1 MFLFKEST
9 SWTRLSLLIIIYMNK
24 SREDKQE
31 IIIIP
36 FHRCVNNVPP
46 TEQSSLCRVLGSCP
60 KNYTKT
66 KLICMSAVCCR
77 TLIKRCAVA
86 NKEQC
91 QSNGAGDRGYACRQV
106 TQKNW
111 KEISLQIVSSC
122 KWCVSKGLDV
132 GCTENVQCGLG
143 LGIKLVNGDGNTW
156 NVTGG
161 MMTTFVWIIINL
173 TEQHLLE

>member
-1 MFLFKEST
+1 MKST
-9 SWTRLSLLIIIYMNK
+9 
-24 SREDKQE
+24 EDKQE

-91 QSNGAGDRGYACRQV
+91 QSNGAGDMLAVKSTRKIYKNYRSDEIPSQV
-106 TQKNW
+106 FKYSSIEVFKYSSIQVFKYS
-111 KEISLQIVSSC
+111 SLQFNKMI
-122 KWCVSKGLDV
+122 LP
-132 GCTENVQCGLG
+132 TNYYYY
-143 LGIKLVNGDGNTW
+143 
-156 NVTGG
+156 
-161 MMTTFVWIIINL
+161 
-173 TEQHLLE
+173 

>member
-1 MFLFKEST
+1 MKST
-9 SWTRLSLLIIIYMNK
+9 
-24 SREDKQE
+24 EDKQE

-36 FHRCVNNVPP
+36 FQRCVNNVPP

-91 QSNGAGDRGYACRQV
+91 QSNGAG
-106 TQKNW
+106 
-111 KEISLQIVSSC
+111 EM
-122 KWCVSKGLDV
+122 
-132 GCTENVQCGLG
+132 
-143 LGIKLVNGDGNTW
+143 LV
-156 NVTGG
+156 VKSPRKIERRYH
-161 MMTTFVWIIINL
+161 FK
-173 TEQHLLE
+173 

>member
-9 SWTRLSLLIIIYMNK
+9 SWTRLSLLIIICMNK

-91 QSNGAGDRGYACRQV
+91 QSNGAGDMLAVKSPRKIERRYLFKLLLHAHM
-106 TQKNW
+106 
-111 KEISLQIVSSC
+111 VSS
-122 KWCVSKGLDV
+122 K
-132 GCTENVQCGLG
+132 GCTENVG
-143 LGIKLVNGDGNTW
+143 
-156 NVTGG
+156 
-161 MMTTFVWIIINL
+161 
-173 TEQHLLE
+173 

>member
-1 MFLFKEST
+1 MKST
-9 SWTRLSLLIIIYMNK
+9 
-24 SREDKQE
+24 EDKQE

-36 FHRCVNNVPP
+36 FHCCVNNVPP

-91 QSNGAGDRGYACRQV
+91 QSNGARRCLSSSYPEKLKGDI
-106 TQKNW
+106 TSN
-111 KEISLQIVSSC
+111 
-122 KWCVSKGLDV
+122 
-132 GCTENVQCGLG
+132 
-143 LGIKLVNGDGNTW
+143 
-156 NVTGG
+156 
-161 MMTTFVWIIINL
+161 NL
-173 TEQHLLE
+173 FM